1 MSVDKIP
8 IGVTALRA
16 EQYSSDGRDIIISL
30 TVKFANTER
39 KYSVPVECFYDLIL
53 DLQRL
58 ANRDLNDTN
67 ASVQPSVAASPT
79 EKVDAE

>member
-1 MSVDKIP
+1 MSTDKIP

-16 EQYSSDGRDIIISL
+16 EQYSSDGKDIILSL

-39 KYSVPVECFYDLIL
+39 KYSVPVECFYDLIV

-58 ANRDLNDTN
+58 ANRGLNEAD
-67 ASVQPSVAASPT
+67 ASMQPGVAASPT
-79 EKVDAE
+79 EKVDA